1 MDKSDLAGKIKEF
14 NDLNGRADDHGSLI
28 RTIRFSETIEY
39 SRDSIVQ
46 IDADEVMTRKQ
57 TFERDRSN
65 VAKPSISARG
75 KIRASQRKLN
85 NRKVKALHDKK
96 SHFDSIAV
104 SSYNN
109 EQKNVNTTVIRVK
122 WDDNL
127 HVIKGESVA
136 EALKSLIAFLLEN
149 GLMTTIRLVFFIEG
163 ASSLKRLF
171 RQCSLMPATT
181 LFLTGIT

>member
-1 MDKSDLAGKIKEF
+1 MLF
-14 NDLNGRADDHGSLI
+14 RQHVTL
-28 RTIRFSETIEY
+28 
-39 SRDSIVQ
+39 
-46 IDADEVMTRKQ
+46 
-57 TFERDRSN
+57 ERDAAETFCLLIAVPYN
-65 VAKPSISARG
+65 
-75 KIRASQRKLN
+75 
-85 NRKVKALHDKK
+85 K

-136 EALKSLIAFLLEN
+136 EAFKSLIAFLLEN